1 MPSPPFTHGF
11 GNDVFVSYAHAD
23 NEPDPAGRCWV
34 SEFASDLTRR
44 LSQVSGRSIRVWRDD
59 RLGASDVLD
68 REIEEQ
74 IARSAV
80 LVPIVSPSYLSSRPC
95 GVERDAFVAAA
106 GRSGGLVRHNKARI
120 VKIAKTPVDR
130 AQHPPE
136 FRDLLEHKFFVELP
150 SGEARE
156 FLLHEDEEV
165 RRRYGAR
172 VDDVAREVTQI
183 LQILDQASAAG
194 TSRGTVF
201 LAEATSD
208 LEDARDRIRRGLEQR
223 GYDVLPSRPLPLLA
237 PRLVEAVA
245 ADVARAQLCVHL
257 VGAHFG
263 LIPEQADGRSQ
274 PRLQL
279 EAAAL
284 ADKRVARVIWIPEAL
299 TAADDNQRAFLDEVR
314 RQYPALGF
322 EIIESTLQK
331 LETHLRDRLEPPQ
344 KVIAPREHDGDA
356 PRVYV
361 MCDMRDRDAA
371 RTIRKTLLARGF
383 EVDFPPETGEPAEVR
398 ELHQERLR
406 EDEAFVIYYGR
417 SPDVWVQRQ
426 LGELRK
432 APGLGRRAPI
442 RARRVFLGDPST
454 PDKEDLLAN
463 ANLVLNGLMGVE
475 AERAL
480 EPLLRELAGS
490 SPPDHGPRK
499 EPA

>member
-1 MPSPPFTHGF
+1 M
-11 GNDVFVSYAHAD
+11 
-23 NEPDPAGRCWV
+23 
-34 SEFASDLTRR
+34 
-44 LSQVSGRSIRVWRDD
+44 
-59 RLGASDVLD
+59 
-68 REIEEQ
+68 
-74 IARSAV
+74 

-95 GVERDAFVAAA
+95 GVERDAFVSAA
-106 GRSGGLVRHNKARI
+106 GRSGGLIRDNKSRI
-120 VKIAKTPVDR
+120 VKVAKTPVDR
-130 AQHPPE
+130 AEHPPE

-172 VDDVAREVTQI
+172 VDDVAREITRI
-183 LQILDQASAAG
+183 LQMLDQAAAR
-194 TSRGTVF
+194 TTARGVIF

-208 LEDARDRIRRGLEQR
+208 LEDARDRIRRALEQR
-223 GYDVLPSRPLPLLA
+223 GYDVLPSHPLPLLA

-245 ADVARAQLCVHL
+245 ADVAKAQLCVHL

-263 LIPEQADGRSQ
+263 LIPEQADGRSL

-279 EAAAL
+279 EATAL
-284 ADKRVARVIWIPEAL
+284 ADRPVARVIWIPEAL
-299 TAADDNQRAFLDEVR
+299 TPADENQRAFLDEVR

-322 EIIESTLQK
+322 EVIESTLQK

-344 KVIAPREHDGDA
+344 KVIAPREPNGDA
-356 PRVYV
+356 MRVYV
-361 MCDMRDRDAA
+361 MCDMRDRDGA

-383 EVDFPPETGEPAEVR
+383 EVDFPPESGEPAEVR

-406 EDEAFVIYYGR
+406 EDEAFVIYYGQ

-432 APGLGRRAPI
+432 APGLGRREPI
-442 RARRVFLGDPST
+442 RARRVFLAEPST

-463 ANLVLNGLMGVE
+463 ANLVLNGLSGAE

-480 EPLLRELAGS
+480 EPLLRELAAG
-490 SPPDHGPRK
+490 SPPAGGSLKGP
-499 EPA
+499 A